1 MNGAGS
7 EGPRV
12 SPRATGGTWIPGR
25 QEPTP
30 LFSSVRSALSCRA
43 EGYPS
48 CRNGLVALALYPKDL
63 TPVTYEYRIFIVHNG
78 EELTFSHFSSEK
90 LWDGAVL
97 RASKPGAELDGQSVA
112 VYRVV
117 SHPTDHGPG
126 IAYGRGADS

>member
-1 MNGAGS
+1 
-7 EGPRV
+7 
-12 SPRATGGTWIPGR
+12 
-25 QEPTP
+25 
-30 LFSSVRSALSCRA
+30 
-43 EGYPS
+43 
-48 CRNGLVALALYPKDL
+48 LVALTLYPKDL